1 MKTVIS
7 VMLIICVLA
16 AVAPA
21 QDFEEPASREKI
33 ASWLDYAAYKIGDY
47 EHVALVEFYY
57 GLLRHQLQF
66 RDMDSF
72 YQATVYVWLEIFND
86 KGVVIDT
93 LYKVVPIRIFD
104 PLEQGNQ
111 SYRNLDVMQALIK
124 PGEYSVRMTIED
136 GNSRTDDQNY
146 TGKYGE
152 RQIKISVPDYT
163 NDNLSISDIEL
174 AYQIQILDEADTLS
188 ENPLNKSNRKV
199 IPNPSVR
206 FINADSMMYF
216 YAEIYNLKFGKEASK
231 EYYVS
236 CRVEDLAGGVVS
248 DYGRKR
254 YFKPGDNALISSGID
269 VYDLPEG
276 QFRLMLEV
284 EDSEDQSVVSTS
296 KLFELLYETYEI
308 APAVAE
314 EDFTLEDAELMEKVI
329 RYYAIKTEMD
339 QYKAADLEGKKEI
352 LKRFWQSRD
361 PDPDTRLN
369 EFKIEAFRRFA
380 LANEKFS
387 VGAVARK
394 KSWKSDRGRVYIKY
408 GPPDEIESYPST
420 MGAEPYMRWTYHNY
434 PQQGYIF
441 FIFVDESGYGDYTL
455 KHSTAK
461 GEMTDYEWENKLETA
476 DPFKMGY

>member
-1 MKTVIS
+1 MKTAIS
-7 VMLIICVLA
+7 VLLMLCALA
-16 AVAPA
+16 AMAPA

-33 ASWLDYAAYKIGDY
+33 ASWLDYATYKIGEY

-57 GLLRHQLQF
+57 GILRHQLTF
-66 RDMDSF
+66 EDMDSF
-72 YQATVYVWLEIFND
+72 YQATAYVWLEIFND

-93 LYKVVPIRIFD
+93 LHKVVPIRIFD
-104 PLEQGNQ
+104 PFEQNNE

-124 PGEYSVRMTIED
+124 PGNYSVRMTIED
-136 GNSRTDDQNY
+136 ANSRINDQDY

-152 RQIKISVPDYT
+152 RQIKITVPDYQ
-163 NDNLSISDIEL
+163 NENLSISDIEL
-174 AYQIQILDEADTLS
+174 AYKIQLLDEADTLS

-206 FINADSMMYF
+206 FINTDSMMYF
-216 YAEIYNLKFGKEASK
+216 YAEIYNLKFGKEANK

-236 CRVEDLAGGVVS
+236 CRVENLAGEVIS
-248 DYGRKR
+248 NYGRKR
-254 YFKPGDNALISSGID
+254 YFKPGDNALISSAID
-269 VYDLPEG
+269 IYDLPEG
-276 QFRLMLEV
+276 QFRLILEV
-284 EDSEDQSVVSTS
+284 EDSQDNSITSKS
-296 KLFELLYETYEI
+296 KLFELLYETFEI

-314 EDFTLEDAELMEKVI
+314 EDFNEEDAKLMEKI
-329 RYYAIKTEMD
+329 IHFYAIKTEMD

-361 PDPDTRLN
+361 PDPSTHLN

-380 LANEKFS
+380 FANEKYS
-387 VGAVARK
+387 IEMVDRSDG
-394 KSWKSDRGRVYIKY
+394 WKSDRGRVYIIY
-408 GPPDEIESYPST
+408 GPPDEIESYPSS
-420 MGAEPYMRWTYHNY
+420 MGSQPYERWTYHNY

-441 FIFVDESGYGDYTL
+441 FIFVDESGYGDYVL

-461 GEMTDYEWENKLETA
+461 GELTDYEWERKLETA